1 MSPVNTINVDLD
13 KENDVLYVLRKG
25 APKQTINRDMIPG
38 VVRRINPKTK
48 ETVGLVIQN
57 FSKRAPDM
65 TEVGDWALME
75 IFDLFFEML
84 NSGGKVTH
92 R

>member
-1 MSPVNTINVDLD
+1 MSPANTINVDLD
-13 KENDVLYVLRKG
+13 KENDVLYVLRKS

-38 VVRRINPKTK
+38 VVRRIHPKTG

-57 FSKRAPDM
+57 FSEKVPDM
-65 TEVGDWALME
+65 TATGDWALME
-75 IFDLFFEML
+75 IFDLFFDML
-84 NSGGKVTH
+84 NSGGKVP